1 MKNNLLETLNLTRI
15 SGNSTGTTETR
26 FLKMKNEN
34 WDDLKLFL
42 HVARE
47 GGLTGAS
54 EKTGVSP
61 ATIGRRLLAL
71 ERHMGRGLFVRRQT
85 GYSLT
90 RDGQALLTH
99 VVAMND
105 VAQSIGAW
113 NEHVHQLPAVRISA
127 GSWMSHFMAVNL
139 DQLWTPADPFRICF
153 KTAEIRL
160 DLAHREAEIGIRNR
174 YPEGNT
180 LAARP
185 IGDVAYAPYCAS
197 HFNMVRDC
205 NWVGIGADDA
215 VTPSARWLLAQKDLW
230 VTVWANT
237 PRMLHDLLR
246 SGAGRGVLPCF
257 VGDADPALL
266 RAGDDI
272 KDLYHR
278 QWIVMHNDDRHRP
291 EIRTLVERLAQL
303 IEKQQPLF
311 RGQRPRT

>member
-1 MKNNLLETLNLTRI
+1 MKND
-15 SGNSTGTTETR
+15 
-26 FLKMKNEN
+26 N

-47 GGLTGAS
+47 GGLTGAA
-54 EKTGVSP
+54 EKTASSP
-61 ATIGRRLLAL
+61 ATIGRRLLSL
-71 ERHMGRGLFVRRQT
+71 ERQMGRNLFVRRQT

-90 RDGQALLTH
+90 KDGQALLTH
-99 VVAMND
+99 VLAMHEA
-105 VAQSIGAW
+105 AQSIEAW
-113 NEHVHQLPAVRISA
+113 NEGPNELPTVRISA
-127 GSWMSHFMAVNL
+127 GSWMSHFMAANL
-139 DQLWTPADPFRICF
+139 AQLWTPDDRFRICF

-160 DLAHREAEIGIRNR
+160 DLVHREAEIGIRNAF
-174 YPEGNT
+174 PENAN

-215 VTPSARWLLAQKDLW
+215 VAPSARWLLAQRDLW
-230 VTVWANT
+230 VTIWANT

-246 SGAGRGVLPCF
+246 SGAGRGLLPCF

-266 RAGDDI
+266 RAGDEI
-272 KDLYHR
+272 KELYHR
-278 QWIVMHNDDRHRP
+278 QWLVMHNDDRHRP

-311 RGQRPRT
+311 RGQRPRS

>member
-1 MKNNLLETLNLTRI
+1 MCF
-15 SGNSTGTTETR
+15 S
-26 FLKMKNEN
+26 KMKNDN
-34 WDDLKLFL
+34 WDDLKFFL

-54 EKTGVSP
+54 EKTGISP
-61 ATIGRRLLAL
+61 ATIGRRVLAL
-71 ERHMGRGLFVRRQT
+71 ERQMGRNLFVRRQT

-90 RDGQALLTH
+90 KDGQSLLSH
-99 VVAMND
+99 VVAMHE
-105 VAQSIGAW
+105 AARSIDAW
-113 NEHVHQLPAVRISA
+113 NEDVFELPAVRISA

-139 DQLWTPADPFRICF
+139 DQLWTPDDPFRICF

-160 DLAHREAEIGIRNR
+160 DLVHREAEIGIRNR
-174 YPEGNT
+174 FPESES

-185 IGDVAYAPYCAS
+185 VGDVAYAPYCAS

-230 VTVWANT
+230 VTIWANT

-257 VGDADPALL
+257 VGDADPALV
-266 RAGDDI
+266 RAGDEI

-278 QWIVMHNDDRHRP
+278 QWLVMHNDDRHRP
-291 EIRTLVERLAQL
+291 EIRTLVERLTQL
-303 IEKQQPLF
+303 IEKQRPLF
-311 RGQRPRT
+311 CGQRPRV

>member
-1 MKNNLLETLNLTRI
+1 
-15 SGNSTGTTETR
+15 
-26 FLKMKNEN
+26 MKNEN

-54 EKTGVSP
+54 EKTGASP

-71 ERHMGRGLFVRRQT
+71 EHRMGRNFFVRRQT

-90 RDGQALLTH
+90 KDGQALLTH
-99 VVAMND
+99 VLAMNEA
-105 VAQSIGAW
+105 AQSIGAW
-113 NEHVHQLPAVRISA
+113 NEGVNELPTVRISA

-139 DQLWTPADPFRICF
+139 AQLWTPDDPFRLCF

-160 DLAHREAEIGIRNR
+160 DLAHREAEIGIRNSF
-174 YPEGNT
+174 PEST
-180 LAARP
+180 SLAARP

-215 VTPSARWLLAQKDLW
+215 VAPSARWLLAQTDLW
-230 VTVWANT
+230 VTIWANT

-257 VGDADPALL
+257 VGDTDPALV
-266 RAGDDI
+266 RAGEDI
-272 KDLYHR
+272 KPLYHR
-278 QWIVMHNDDRHRP
+278 QWLVMHNDDRHRP

-311 RGQRPRT
+311 RGLRPRG